1 MFEKLNSDE
10 IPNFIKNKNVFEIK
24 GCYSFKW
31 ETFMKEYRYF
41 TVVI

>member
-1 MFEKLNSDE
+1 MA
-10 IPNFIKNKNVFEIK
+10 FIKNKNVFEIE

-31 ETFMKEYRYF
+31 KTFMKEYEYF

>member
-1 MFEKLNSDE
+1 MG
-10 IPNFIKNKNVFEIK
+10 NKNGFEIK

-31 ETFMKEYRYF
+31 ETFMKEYEYI